1 MVRPQFWSRLI
12 MTLGF
17 MLLIAVAHP
26 PHTAQAAER
35 CFAETGFCIDGRIRE
50 FWEQNGGL
58 PVFGFPIAPQET
70 ATVDGVAITV
80 QRFERNRLELHPEN
94 PAPYDVLLGR
104 LGADR
109 LTQQRR
115 DWFTFPKSTDS
126 GGCLSFAETGH
137 AVCGSILNAWQSNGL
152 QIDGNRAVSYAE
164 SLALFGLPLS
174 GLVTETL
181 ADGQQYQ
188 VQWFERARFELHPEN
203 AAPYDVLLGLL
214 GNELAQPAPTT
225 VSCTSPYKPLPEL
238 LFPANRFAE
247 IGYQTLFDDKPT
259 WYVIPSKAEEVC
271 GSENADPW
279 DPSKAFMVTYNDPQY
294 LRYVTQLSNGY
305 VVSIQMQD
313 TDTLDYARGFFNLYV
328 GSFKN
333 DRTSEYQYQL
343 DSEQN
348 IQGCRIMRY
357 NRFSDVLWYD
367 SRGLLITCGTLT
379 TIYQITPYGN
389 SEQSV
394 EQLMS
399 LFLQHA
405 LNHFTEPQYVY

>member
-1 MVRPQFWSRLI
+1 MVHPQFWSRLI
-12 MTLGF
+12 MTLGL

-174 GLVTETL
+174 G
-181 ADGQQYQ
+181 
-188 VQWFERARFELHPEN
+188 
-203 AAPYDVLLGLL
+203 
-214 GNELAQPAPTT
+214 
-225 VSCTSPYKPLPEL
+225 
-238 LFPANRFAE
+238 
-247 IGYQTLFDDKPT
+247 
-259 WYVIPSKAEEVC
+259 
-271 GSENADPW
+271 
-279 DPSKAFMVTYNDPQY
+279 
-294 LRYVTQLSNGY
+294 
-305 VVSIQMQD
+305 
-313 TDTLDYARGFFNLYV
+313 
-328 GSFKN
+328 
-333 DRTSEYQYQL
+333 
-343 DSEQN
+343 
-348 IQGCRIMRY
+348 
-357 NRFSDVLWYD
+357 
-367 SRGLLITCGTLT
+367 
-379 TIYQITPYGN
+379 
-389 SEQSV
+389 
-394 EQLMS
+394 
-399 LFLQHA
+399 
-405 LNHFTEPQYVY
+405 